1 MKVRVDF
8 VSNSSSSSFM
18 MIGVWDEEDKLKK
31 FIEETYP
38 EWLEQCPNDD
48 AFEYYG
54 LCEFIEK
61 NFNELTVKH
70 EIGDY
75 TTGVCLGLEY
85 SDMRNDETKREFEE
99 RIKKAL
105 SDFYKKSI
113 DNVRICESSG
123 MC

>member
-1 MKVRVDF
+1 MKIRVDF

-18 MIGVWDEEDKLKK
+18 MIGVWDDEDSLKK
-31 FIEETYP
+31 FIEKTYP
-38 EWLEQCPNDD
+38 EWLKKYPNGDISD
-48 AFEYYG
+48 CDVDE
-54 LCEFIEK
+54 LIED
-61 NFNELTVKH
+61 NFGDLTVLH

-75 TTGVCLGLEY
+75 TTGICLGLQY
-85 SDMRNDETKREFEE
+85 SDMRKDETKREFEE

-105 SDFYKKSI
+105 SDFYKKPI

>member
-1 MKVRVDF
+1 MKIRVDF

-18 MIGVWDEEDKLKK
+18 MIGVWDDEDKVEK
-31 FIEETYP
+31 FIEKTYP
-38 EWLEQCPNDD
+38 EWLEKYSNDSD
-48 AFEYYG
+48 LVE
-54 LCEFIEK
+54 LIEN
-61 NFNELTVKH
+61 NFGELRVKH

-75 TTGVCLGLEY
+75 VTGICLGLEY
-85 SDMRNDETKREFEE
+85 SDMRMDETKREFEE

-105 SDFYKKSI
+105 SDFYKKPI